1 MSGETTELQAPVEEP
16 LRPLVATIVWGVI
29 VLGIAALALTGEL
42 GLLDEL
48 PNGAVP
54 IIIIAGLGALLVI
67 GAIVG
72 AITSSSRRDERGA
85 SGA

>member
-1 MSGETTELQAPVEEP
+1 MSDDTTALRAPAEEP

-29 VLGIAALALTGEL
+29 VLGVAALALTGEL

-72 AITSSSRRDERGA
+72 AVTSSGRRDDGA
-85 SGA
+85 ASDA